1 MSRIILF
8 FAIFTATLTGC
19 AAGNNTPPDVRVEGA
34 WSRPT
39 LFADQADSAE
49 ASQLPTGTGVIYLTL
64 TNVGGTADA
73 FLSAET
79 SVASSTMLHETRVE
93 NDMASMHEHGA
104 GGVPIPAGGT
114 VAFEPNGSHIML
126 MGLKQH
132 LIEGQTFE
140 VTLTF
145 KSGKV
150 VTVPVSI
157 ENRYIENKATT

>member
-8 FAIFTATLTGC
+8 FAIFAAVLTGC
-19 AAGNNTPPDVRVEGA
+19 AAGDSTPPDVRVEQA

-64 TNVGGTADA
+64 TNLGGTSDA
-73 FLSAET
+73 FLSAE
-79 SVASSTMLHETRVE
+79 SAVAESAMLHETRVE
-93 NDMASMHEHGA
+93 NEMASMHDHGA
-104 GGVPIPAGGT
+104 GGVPIPAGET

-132 LIEGQTFE
+132 LIEGQMFE

-157 ENRYIENKATT
+157 ENR